1 MDRLDPA
8 TIKLKEKI
16 YKELKVTF
24 LSIEQQ
30 IKEIEDSR
38 REYDMKCEL
47 YGQCLSEKLLSD
59 GSDIVREHLAEA
71 KGELEAYGKEL
82 EKLKNQRDAYRIEL
96 EIYEAN
102 MR

>member
-8 TIKLKEKI
+8 TIRLKEKI

-30 IKEIEDSR
+30 IKEIEDNK
-38 REYDMKCEL
+38 REYEMKCDL

-59 GSDIVREHLAEA
+59 GSDVVKEHLAEA
-71 KGELEAYGKEL
+71 KGELEACDREL
-82 EKLKNQRDAYRIEL
+82 EKLRHQRDAFRIEL

>member
-8 TIKLKEKI
+8 TARLKEKI

-30 IKEIEDSR
+30 IKEIEDNK
-38 REYDMKCEL
+38 REYEMKCEL
-47 YGQCLSEKLLSD
+47 YGQCLSEKLLSE
-59 GSDIVREHLAEA
+59 GSDVVREHLSEA
-71 KGELEAYGKEL
+71 KAEMEACDREL
-82 EKLKNQRDAYRIEL
+82 EKLRLQREAYRIEI
-96 EIYEAN
+96 EIYESN